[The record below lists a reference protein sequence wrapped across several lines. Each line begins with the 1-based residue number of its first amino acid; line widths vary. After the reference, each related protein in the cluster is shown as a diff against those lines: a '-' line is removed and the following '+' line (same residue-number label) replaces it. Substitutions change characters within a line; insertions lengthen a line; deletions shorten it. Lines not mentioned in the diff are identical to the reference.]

1 MILAPGDKVE
11 VLIGADFATGKIVE
25 STQYRDAYIVKYEI
39 PTRWKKTPIIT
50 GYRNFVISTFPFVTN
65 LPGISGPMSDPRLF
79 QATAYL
85 YWGDPQDRK
94 RLHIWPCP
102 ISETKH
108 SIRHHDDY
116 QGEPRVWG
124 SGNVLPVV
132 PGTDAD
138 LYRLAQQRI
147 DHIIELQAIQNS
159 MLELVPGTDSEV
171 YLHKQWWR

>member
-11 VLIGADFATGKIVE
+11 ILIGADLAAGKIVE
-25 STQYRDAYIVKYEI
+25 STQYKDAYIIKYAV
-39 PTRWKKTPIIT
+39 PTHWRKTPIVT
-50 GYRNFVISTFPFVTN
+50 GWKNFVISTFPHITN
-65 LPGISGPMSDPRLF
+65 LPGIAGMTDPRLF

-85 YWGDPQDRK
+85 YWPDPQDKK

-102 ISETKH
+102 ISTTKH

-116 QGEPRVWG
+116 QGTARVWG
-124 SGNVLPVV
+124 SGDVLSAV

-147 DHIIELQAIQNS
+147 DHIIKLQEIQNS
-159 MLELVPGTDSEV
+159 MLELVPGTDKEV

>member
-11 VLIGADFATGKIVE
+11 VLIGADFASGKIVE
-25 STQYRDAYIVKYEI
+25 STQYRDAYIVKYEV
-39 PTRWKKTPIIT
+39 PTHWKKTPIIT
-50 GYRNFVISTFPFVTN
+50 GWKNFVISTFPDVTN
-65 LPGISGPMSDPRLF
+65 LPSVAGMTDTRLF

-85 YWGDPQDRK
+85 YWGDPQNKK

-102 ISETKH
+102 ISTTKH
-108 SIRHHDDY
+108 SLRHNDDY
-116 QGEPRVWG
+116 QGAPRG
-124 SGNVLPVV
+124 GNSGDVLSAV

-147 DHIIELQAIQNS
+147 DHILELQSIQNS
-159 MLELVPGTDSEV
+159 MLELVPGTDKEV